1 MLSFK
6 TILFPIDFSER
17 CRGAAHHVQAVAARF
32 GSKVLLLNVLESPA
46 NYPGDLDFGA
56 LTASMYGEDRAASV
70 QAILDKFMAEEFE
83 ALQVERRVEAG
94 DPAGTIVRVAQEE
107 HVDLIMMPTHGY
119 GGFRRFILG
128 SVTAKVLHDAQCAVW
143 TGVHLNELS
152 PTPDASIRSVVCAI
166 DLTDA
171 SNSPFS
177 AAVQIAQEHGA
188 KLTITHAV
196 PGTEAIPERLMD
208 VEFRQH
214 LIDDAR
220 TRITAMLLPAGVTAS
235 VCIESGDVHKVVNA
249 CAKAHK
255 ADLVV
260 IGRARHNGFGR
271 LRTHSY
277 AIIRESPCP
286 VISL

>member
-1 MLSFK
+1 MLSFG
-6 TILFPIDFSER
+6 TILFPIDFSDR
-17 CRGAAHHVQAVAARF
+17 ARNAAHHVQAVAARF
-32 GSKVLLLNVLESPA
+32 QSKLILLNVVENPTG
-46 NYPGDLDFGA
+46 YPGDLDFGA
-56 LTASMYGEDRAASV
+56 LSALNVEDRTASATELLRKFAAEAFPSTDV
-70 QAILDKFMAEEFE
+70 Q
-83 ALQVERRVEAG
+83 VRVEAG
-94 DPAGTIVRVAQEE
+94 DPAGCIVRVAQDA

-128 SVTAKVLHDAQCAVW
+128 SVTSKVLHDAQCAVW
-143 TGVHLNELS
+143 TGVHLDDA
-152 PTPDASIRSVVCAI
+152 PTSDAAIRNLVCAVDLTEASI
-166 DLTDA
+166 
-171 SNSPFS
+171 SPFK
-177 AAVQIAQEHGA
+177 AAAQLALDHGA

-196 PGTEAIPERLMD
+196 PGSDAIPERLMD

-214 LIDDAR
+214 LVADAR
-220 TRITAMLLPAGVTAS
+220 ERIQAMLQPAGVTAD
-235 VCIESGDVHKVVNA
+235 VCIESGDVHKVVNM

-260 IGRARHNGFGR
+260 IGRARHSGYGR

>member
-1 MLSFK
+1 
-6 TILFPIDFSER
+6 
-17 CRGAAHHVQAVAARF
+17 
-32 GSKVLLLNVLESPA
+32 
-46 NYPGDLDFGA
+46 
-56 LTASMYGEDRAASV
+56 
-70 QAILDKFMAEEFE
+70 
-83 ALQVERRVEAG
+83 
-94 DPAGTIVRVAQEE
+94 
-107 HVDLIMMPTHGY
+107 MMPTHGY

-143 TGVHLNELS
+143 TGVHLQ
-152 PTPDASIRSVVCAI
+152 DAPQESAAIHSIVCAL
-166 DLTDA
+166 DLTEASDA
-171 SNSPFS
+171 PFS
-177 AAVQIAQEHGA
+177 AAIQLAADYGA

-196 PGTEAIPERLMD
+196 PGSEAIPERLMD

-214 LIDDAR
+214 LIQEAR
-220 TRITAMLLPAGVTAS
+220 AKIQAMLASAGVSAS
-235 VCIESGDVHKVVNA
+235 ACIESGNVHHVVNA

-277 AIIRESPCP
+277 AIIRDSPCP